1 MNKQELNDFLNNE
14 LEKNKVV
21 HSYLFYGEKIEEFKE
36 EILLFLNEVG
46 VNNFNSQLKKI
57 NSDIDN
63 LNLDV
68 NTNLINEC
76 EELKN
81 RIAKIKKNI
90 KDGIINDFKILNGL
104 EMKVDDVR
112 KAFEN
117 IYEKPFLLDKKIY
130 FIENFEYLNTNSQ
143 NAMLKI
149 LEEPPH
155 FIVIVLLSKNTNNIL
170 DTIKSRCLKI
180 YLNEKENIE
189 GDNSLLIMNE
199 DIEENKFNIYRDIF
213 KDVKRMPKSIYYSK
227 YNKIINKDDIKELI
241 VYLEKL
247 IAYNIEEYYIYTNV
261 IKNVKQKVLGNLNF
275 EMLKDYL
282 ILNIYEANK

>member
-68 NTNLINEC
+68 NTDLINEC

-81 RIAKIKKNI
+81 RIDKIKKNV

-130 FIENFEYLNTNSQ
+130 FIENFEYLNINSQ

-149 LEEPPH
+149 LEEPPY

-247 IAYNIEEYYIYTNV
+247 IAYNIEEYYIY
-261 IKNVKQKVLGNLNF
+261 IKIIKKVKQKALGNLNF

>member
-68 NTNLINEC
+68 NTDLINEC

-189 GDNSLLIMNE
+189 DDNSLLIMNE

>member
-68 NTNLINEC
+68 NTDLINEC

-130 FIENFEYLNTNSQ
+130 FIENFEYLNINSQ

-189 GDNSLLIMNE
+189 DDNSLLIMNE

-227 YNKIINKDDIKELI
+227 YNKIINKDDIKYLPDNYFWVDYKTLAELI
-241 VYLEKL
+241 K
-247 IAYNIEEYYIYTNV
+247 INN
-261 IKNVKQKVLGNLNF
+261 
-275 EMLKDYL
+275 
-282 ILNIYEANK
+282 ILNIQLRNLLSVLEA

>member
-68 NTNLINEC
+68 NTDLINEC

-81 RIAKIKKNI
+81 RIDKIKKNV

-130 FIENFEYLNTNSQ
+130 FIENFEYLNINSQ

-149 LEEPPH
+149 LEEPPY

-247 IAYNIEEYYIYTNV
+247 IAYNIEEYYIYTKI
-261 IKNVKQKVLGNLNF
+261 IKKVKQKALGNLNF

>member
-130 FIENFEYLNTNSQ
+130 FIENFEYLNINSQ

-189 GDNSLLIMNE
+189 DDNSLLIMNE

>member
-68 NTNLINEC
+68 NTDLINEC

-81 RIAKIKKNI
+81 RIDKIKKNV

-130 FIENFEYLNTNSQ
+130 FIENFEYLNINSQ

-149 LEEPPH
+149 LEEPPY

-189 GDNSLLIMNE
+189 DDNSLLIMNE

-261 IKNVKQKVLGNLNF
+261 IKKVKQKVLGNLNF